1 MRAFHGRAASTDSEL
16 ALKPAAT
23 LDCTAPTATLP
34 ASKCADGKVIT
45 GFDSLGAPICTAITT
60 VYSAADPTTLY
71 LEPAG
76 CYSHLT
82 TNTTCW
88 ALMCSPANGVFSLR
102 NCTNGN
108 CISNINNT
116 FVNCDTTKVGVLLVG
131 P

>member
-1 MRAFHGRAASTDSEL
+1 MYAIGAARSTCFFCGTAVVVRALRPDRRL
-16 ALKPAAT
+16 DCPAAT
-23 LDCTAPTATLP
+23 AL
-34 ASKCADGKVIT
+34 T

-60 VYSAADPTTLY
+60 VYSAAVPTTLY
-71 LEPAG
+71 LEPPG
-76 CYSHLT
+76 CGSHLT

-108 CISNINNT
+108 CISNINNA
-116 FVNCDTTKVGVLLVG
+116 FVNCDTTKVGVLVVG